1 MVFSAEEKI
10 ILHTLAR
17 KKPPNEGRWYPTL
30 LARELKID
38 LRNVLAILDSF
49 ARDKPVPLIERVPSK
64 NNRGYNI
71 DVIELTRAG
80 EIQEELWWDYL
91 EKNERR
97 NFIKFYLGDR

>member
-1 MVFSAEEKI
+1 MVFCAEEKI

-17 KKPPNEGRWYPTL
+17 RKPPNEIGWYSTL

-38 LRNVLAILDSF
+38 PRKVSLILDNFSK
-49 ARDKPVPLIERVPSK
+49 DKPVPLIKKVPSK
-64 NNRGYNI
+64 NSKGYDI
-71 DVIELTRAG
+71 DIIELTRAG

-97 NFIKFYLGDR
+97 NFIDFYRS